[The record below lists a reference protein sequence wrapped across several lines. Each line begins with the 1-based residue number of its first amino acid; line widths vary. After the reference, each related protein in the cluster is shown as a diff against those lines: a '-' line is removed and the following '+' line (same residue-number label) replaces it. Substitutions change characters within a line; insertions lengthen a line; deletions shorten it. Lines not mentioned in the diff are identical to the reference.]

1 MTKLNKKLSISISIV
16 VVVVY
21 VMSIAINS
29 MFIHRYYLHEKRNIL
44 DNIADEIKHK
54 DINRLKSDIDSIEE
68 KNNTDIVY
76 IELNKDYKDK
86 GNIDKINNDLLNAF
100 WKKGL
105 SLNKFWIEEDS
116 LKNIDN
122 KSINKIYNQGKT
134 KYSLLVKFMKKDNYL
149 FAISIPIEHSEETI
163 SIVNRFNIIMG
174 IFSVIIIT
182 ILIFIL
188 SNRIIRPMEKLK
200 LLSKD
205 ISELNFRTE
214 SIKTNDEIEELAYS
228 INIMSVK
235 LEKAHN
241 ELNKRN
247 KNLKSFIS
255 DASHEMKTPIAL
267 IKAYAIGMKD
277 GLDDG
282 TYTDTIIEQA
292 ENMANTINT
301 LLYWAKY
308 EKREVNLHP
317 VDLKERLYKSLKNY
331 ELLIDK
337 GSISVKCSIEDRDF
351 VISSDKD
358 SIDIVFNNLISN
370 AIKYTSN
377 NEIEINLFEENEN
390 AVLSIKNGIDYDMED
405 DIENIWKPFYVLEKS
420 RSKEL
425 SGTGL
430 GLTIVRTILEENNFG
445 CRVEICDGMIEFYI
459 IFIKVI

>member
-21 VMSIAINS
+21 IISIAINS
-29 MFIHRYYLHEKRNIL
+29 MFIHRYYLHEKRNVL
-44 DNIADEIKHK
+44 NNIENEIKHK
-54 DINRLKSDIDSIEE
+54 DINKLKSNIELIEE
-68 KNNTDIVY
+68 KSNTAIVY
-76 IELNKDYKDK
+76 VTLDKNYKNK
-86 GNIDKINNDLLNAF
+86 NSMDKINQDLLDAF
-100 WKKGL
+100 WNKGL
-105 SLNKFWIEEDS
+105 SLNKFWIEGS
-116 LKNIDN
+116 VLKDIDN

-163 SIVNRFNIIMG
+163 GIVNRFNIIMG

-182 ILIFIL
+182 ILTFIL

-214 SIKTNDEIEELAYS
+214 AIKTNDEIEELAYS

-247 KNLKSFIS
+247 ENLKSFIS

-292 ENMANTINT
+292 ENMSNTINT

-308 EKREVNLHP
+308 EKKEVSLCE
-317 VDLKERLYKSLKNY
+317 VDLKERLLKNLKNY
-331 ELLIDK
+331 ELLISKDN
-337 GSISVKCSIEDRDF
+337 ISVQCDIEDKNL
-351 VISSDKD
+351 IINSDKD
-358 SIDIVFNNLISN
+358 SIDMVLNNLISN
-370 AIKYTSN
+370 AIKYTSDN
-377 NEIEINLFEENEN
+377 DIEINLFRDKDKII
-390 AVLSIKNGIDYDMED
+390 LSIKNGIDYDRED
-405 DIENIWKPFYVLEKS
+405 DIDDIWKPFYVLEKS

-430 GLTIVRTILEENNFG
+430 GLTIVKTILEENNF
-445 CRVEICDGMIEFYI
+445 RYKVEICDGKIEFYI
-459 IFIKVI
+459 IFI

>member
-16 VVVVY
+16 VVAVY
-21 VMSIAINS
+21 IMSITINS
-29 MFIHRYYLHEKRNIL
+29 MFIHRYYLHEKRNVL
-44 DNIADEIKHK
+44 DNIADKIKHN
-54 DINRLKSDIDSIEE
+54 DINKLKSDIDSIEA
-68 KNNTDIVY
+68 KNNTAIVY
-76 IELNKDYKDK
+76 IELDKNYKDK
-86 GNIDKINNDLLNAF
+86 GNIDKINQDLLSEF

-163 SIVNRFNIIMG
+163 GIVNRFNIIMG
-174 IFSVIIIT
+174 IFSVVIMT

-214 SIKTNDEIEELAYS
+214 AIKTNDEIEELAYS

-292 ENMANTINT
+292 ENMTNTINT

-331 ELLIDK
+331 ELLIDR
-337 GSISVKCSIEDRDF
+337 GSIKVKCSIDDKELR
-351 VISSDKD
+351 ISSDKD
-358 SIDIVFNNLISN
+358 SIDMVFNNLISN

-377 NEIEINLFEENEN
+377 NEIEINLFKENEN
-390 AVLSIKNGIDYDMED
+390 VVLSIKNGIDYDMED

-445 CRVEICDGMIEFYI
+445 YRVEICDGMIEFYI

>member
-21 VMSIAINS
+21 VMSITINS
-29 MFIHRYYLHEKRNIL
+29 MFIHRYYLHEKRNVL
-44 DNIADEIKHK
+44 NNIADEIKHK
-54 DINRLKSDIDSIEE
+54 DINKLKTDIGLTEE
-68 KNNTDIVY
+68 KNNTAIVY
-76 IELNKDYKDK
+76 VELDKNYKDK
-86 GNIDKINNDLLNAF
+86 GNIDKINQDLLSEF

-105 SLNKFWIEEDS
+105 NLNKFWIEENS

-163 SIVNRFNIIMG
+163 GIVNRFNIIMG
-174 IFSVIIIT
+174 VFSVVIMT

-214 SIKTNDEIEELAYS
+214 DIKTNDEIEELAYS

-247 KNLKSFIS
+247 ENLKSFIS

-292 ENMANTINT
+292 ENMTNTINA

-308 EKREVNLHP
+308 EKRERNLCK

-331 ELLIDK
+331 ELLIDRS
-337 GSISVKCSIEDRDF
+337 GISVKCSIDDKEL
-351 VISSDKD
+351 IINSDED
-358 SIDIVFNNLISN
+358 SIDMVFNNLISN

-377 NEIEINLFEENEN
+377 NEIEINLFEENERIM
-390 AVLSIKNGIDYDMED
+390 LSIKNGIDYDMED

-430 GLTIVRTILEENNFG
+430 GLTIVRAILEENNFRY
-445 CRVEICDGMIEFYI
+445 RVEICDGMIEFYI

>member
-16 VVVVY
+16 VVAVY
-21 VMSIAINS
+21 ILSITINS
-29 MFIHRYYLHEKRNIL
+29 MFIHRYYLHEKRNVL
-44 DNIADEIKHK
+44 DNIADKIKHN
-54 DINRLKSDIDSIEE
+54 DINKLKSDIDSIEA
-68 KNNTDIVY
+68 KNNTAIVY
-76 IELNKDYKDK
+76 IELDKNYKDK
-86 GNIDKINNDLLNAF
+86 DNIDKINQDLLSEF

-105 SLNKFWIEEDS
+105 SLNKFWIEEDI

-163 SIVNRFNIIMG
+163 GIVNRFNIIMG
-174 IFSVIIIT
+174 IFSVVIMT

-214 SIKTNDEIEELAYS
+214 AIKTNDEIEELAYS

-292 ENMANTINT
+292 ENMTNTINT

-331 ELLIDK
+331 ELLIDR
-337 GSISVKCSIEDRDF
+337 GSIKVKCSIDDKELR
-351 VISSDKD
+351 ISSDKD
-358 SIDIVFNNLISN
+358 SIDMIFNNLISN

-377 NEIEINLFEENEN
+377 NEIEINLFKENEN
-390 AVLSIKNGIDYDMED
+390 VVLSIKNGIDYDMED

-430 GLTIVRTILEENNFG
+430 GLTIVRTILEENNF
-445 CRVEICDGMIEFYI
+445 RYKVEVCDGMIEFYI

>member
-21 VMSIAINS
+21 IISIIINS

-44 DNIADEIKHK
+44 DNVENEIKDK
-54 DINRLKSDIDSIEE
+54 DIDKLKSDITLIEE
-68 KNNTDIVY
+68 KNNIDIVY
-76 IELNKDYKDK
+76 IELDKNHKDK
-86 GNIDKINNDLLNAF
+86 GNIDKINQDLLNAF

-105 SLNKFWIEEDS
+105 SLNKFWIEENS
-116 LKNIDN
+116 LNNIDK

-134 KYSLLVKFMKKDNYL
+134 KYSLLVKFIKKDNYL

-163 SIVNRFNIIMG
+163 GIVNRFNIIMG
-174 IFSVIIIT
+174 IFSVVIIT
-182 ILIFIL
+182 ILTFIL
-188 SNRIIRPMEKLK
+188 SNRVIKPMERLK
-200 LLSKD
+200 FLSKD

-214 SIKTNDEIEELAYS
+214 DIKTNDEIEELAYS
-228 INIMSVK
+228 INIMSEK

-247 KNLKSFIS
+247 ENLKTFIS

-292 ENMANTINT
+292 ENMTNTINS
-301 LLYWAKY
+301 LLCWAKY
-308 EKREVNLHP
+308 EKKERSLCL

-331 ELLIDK
+331 ELLIER
-337 GSISVKCSIEDRDF
+337 GSISVKCSVDDKEFI
-351 VISSDKD
+351 ISSDED
-358 SIDIVFNNLISN
+358 SIDMVFNNLISN
-370 AIKYTSN
+370 AIKYTNN
-377 NEIEINLFEENEN
+377 NEIEINLFEENERII
-390 AVLSIKNGIDYDMED
+390 LSIKNGIDYNMGD
-405 DIENIWKPFYVLEKS
+405 DIENMWKPFYVLEKS

-430 GLTIVRTILEENNFG
+430 GLTIVRTILEENNFRY
-445 CRVEICDGMIEFYI
+445 RVEICDGIIEFYI

>member
-21 VMSIAINS
+21 VMSITINS
-29 MFIHRYYLHEKRNIL
+29 MFIHRYYLHEKRNVL
-44 DNIADEIKHK
+44 NNIADEIKHK
-54 DINRLKSDIDSIEE
+54 DINKLKTDIGLIEE
-68 KNNTDIVY
+68 KNNTAIVY
-76 IELNKDYKDK
+76 VELDKNYKDK
-86 GNIDKINNDLLNAF
+86 GNIDKINQDLLSEF

-105 SLNKFWIEEDS
+105 SLNKFWIEENS

-163 SIVNRFNIIMG
+163 GIVNRFNIIMG
-174 IFSVIIIT
+174 VFSVVIMT

-214 SIKTNDEIEELAYS
+214 DIKTNDEIEELAYS

-247 KNLKSFIS
+247 ENLKSFIS

-292 ENMANTINT
+292 ENMTNTINA

-308 EKREVNLHP
+308 EKRERNLCK

-331 ELLIDK
+331 ELLIDRS
-337 GSISVKCSIEDRDF
+337 GISVKCSIDDKEL
-351 VISSDKD
+351 IINSDED
-358 SIDIVFNNLISN
+358 SIDMVFNNLISN

-377 NEIEINLFEENEN
+377 NEIEINLFEENERII
-390 AVLSIKNGIDYDMED
+390 LSIKNGIDYDMED

-430 GLTIVRTILEENNFG
+430 GLTIVRAILEENNFKY
-445 CRVEICDGMIEFYI
+445 RVEICDGMIEFYI

>member
-21 VMSIAINS
+21 VMSITINS
-29 MFIHRYYLHEKRNIL
+29 MFIHRYYLHEKRNVL
-44 DNIADEIKHK
+44 NNIADEIKHK
-54 DINRLKSDIDSIEE
+54 DINKLKTDIGLTEE
-68 KNNTDIVY
+68 KNNTAIVY
-76 IELNKDYKDK
+76 IELDKNYKDK
-86 GNIDKINNDLLNAF
+86 GIIDKINQDLLSEF

-105 SLNKFWIEEDS
+105 SLNKFWIEENS

-163 SIVNRFNIIMG
+163 GIVNRFNIIMG
-174 IFSVIIIT
+174 VFSVVIMT

-214 SIKTNDEIEELAYS
+214 DIKTNDEIEELAYS

-247 KNLKSFIS
+247 ENLKSFIS

-292 ENMANTINT
+292 ENMTNTINA

-308 EKREVNLHP
+308 EKRERNLCK

-331 ELLIDK
+331 ELLIDRS
-337 GSISVKCSIEDRDF
+337 GISVKCSIDDKEL
-351 VISSDKD
+351 IINSDED
-358 SIDIVFNNLISN
+358 SIDMVFNNLISN

-377 NEIEINLFEENEN
+377 NEIEINLFEENERIM
-390 AVLSIKNGIDYDMED
+390 LSIKNGIDYDMED

-430 GLTIVRTILEENNFG
+430 GLTIVRAILEENNFRY
-445 CRVEICDGMIEFYI
+445 RVEICDGMIEFYI

>member
-21 VMSIAINS
+21 IMSITINS
-29 MFIHRYYLHEKRNIL
+29 MFIHRYYLHEKRNVL
-44 DNIADEIKHK
+44 NNIADEIKHK
-54 DINRLKSDIDSIEE
+54 DINKLKTDIGLIEE
-68 KNNTDIVY
+68 KNNTAIVY
-76 IELNKDYKDK
+76 VELDKNYKDK
-86 GNIDKINNDLLNAF
+86 GNIDKINQDLLSEF

-105 SLNKFWIEEDS
+105 SLNKFWIEENS

-163 SIVNRFNIIMG
+163 GIVNRFNIIMG
-174 IFSVIIIT
+174 VFSVVIMT

-214 SIKTNDEIEELAYS
+214 DIKTNDEIEELAYS

-247 KNLKSFIS
+247 ENLKSFIS

-292 ENMANTINT
+292 ENMTNTINA

-308 EKREVNLHP
+308 EKRERNLYK

-331 ELLIDK
+331 ELLIDRS
-337 GSISVKCSIEDRDF
+337 GISVKCSIDDKEL
-351 VISSDKD
+351 IINSDED
-358 SIDIVFNNLISN
+358 SIDMVFNNLISN

-377 NEIEINLFEENEN
+377 NEIEINLFEENERFI
-390 AVLSIKNGIDYDMED
+390 LSIKNGIDYDMED

-430 GLTIVRTILEENNFG
+430 GLTIVRAILEENNFRY
-445 CRVEICDGMIEFYI
+445 RVEICDGMIEFYI

>member
-54 DINRLKSDIDSIEE
+54 DINRLKSDIDSIEG

-317 VDLKERLYKSLKNY
+317 VDLKERLYKSLNNY

-390 AVLSIKNGIDYDMED
+390 VVLSIKNGIDYDMED

-445 CRVEICDGMIEFYI
+445 YRVEICDGMIEFYI

>member
-21 VMSIAINS
+21 IISIIINS

-44 DNIADEIKHK
+44 DNVENEIKDK
-54 DINRLKSDIDSIEE
+54 DIDKLKSDITLIEE
-68 KNNTDIVY
+68 KNNIDIVY
-76 IELNKDYKDK
+76 IELDKNHKDK
-86 GNIDKINNDLLNAF
+86 GNIDKINQDLLNAF

-105 SLNKFWIEEDS
+105 SLNKFWIEENS
-116 LKNIDN
+116 LNNIDK

-134 KYSLLVKFMKKDNYL
+134 KYSLLVKFIKKDNYL

-163 SIVNRFNIIMG
+163 GIVNRFNIIMG
-174 IFSVIIIT
+174 IFSVVIIT
-182 ILIFIL
+182 ILTFIL
-188 SNRIIRPMEKLK
+188 SNRVIKPMERLK
-200 LLSKD
+200 FLSKD

-214 SIKTNDEIEELAYS
+214 DIKTNDEIEELAYS
-228 INIMSVK
+228 INIMSEK

-247 KNLKSFIS
+247 ENLKTFIS

-292 ENMANTINT
+292 ENMTNTINS

-308 EKREVNLHP
+308 EKKERSLCL

-331 ELLIDK
+331 ELLIER
-337 GSISVKCSIEDRDF
+337 GSI
-351 VISSDKD
+351 
-358 SIDIVFNNLISN
+358 
-370 AIKYTSN
+370 
-377 NEIEINLFEENEN
+377 
-390 AVLSIKNGIDYDMED
+390 
-405 DIENIWKPFYVLEKS
+405 
-420 RSKEL
+420 
-425 SGTGL
+425 
-430 GLTIVRTILEENNFG
+430 
-445 CRVEICDGMIEFYI
+445 
-459 IFIKVI
+459 

>member
-21 VMSIAINS
+21 VMSITINS
-29 MFIHRYYLHEKRNIL
+29 MFIHRYYLHEKRNVL
-44 DNIADEIKHK
+44 NNIADEIKHK
-54 DINRLKSDIDSIEE
+54 DINKLKTDIGLTEE
-68 KNNTDIVY
+68 KNNTAIVY
-76 IELNKDYKDK
+76 VELDKNYKDK
-86 GNIDKINNDLLNAF
+86 GNIDKINQDLLSEF

-105 SLNKFWIEEDS
+105 SLNKFWIEENS

-163 SIVNRFNIIMG
+163 GIVNRFNIIMG
-174 IFSVIIIT
+174 VFSVVIMT

-214 SIKTNDEIEELAYS
+214 DIKTNDEIEELAYS

-247 KNLKSFIS
+247 ENLKSFIS

-267 IKAYAIGMKD
+267 IKAYSIGMKD

-292 ENMANTINT
+292 ENMTNTINA

-308 EKREVNLHP
+308 EKRERNLCK

-331 ELLIDK
+331 ELLIDRS
-337 GSISVKCSIEDRDF
+337 GISVKCSIDDKEL
-351 VISSDKD
+351 IINSDED
-358 SIDIVFNNLISN
+358 SIDMVFNNLISN

-377 NEIEINLFEENEN
+377 NEIEINLFEENERII
-390 AVLSIKNGIDYDMED
+390 LSIKNGIDYDMED

-430 GLTIVRTILEENNFG
+430 GLTIVRAILEENNFRY
-445 CRVEICDGMIEFYI
+445 RVEICDGMIEFYI

>member
-21 VMSIAINS
+21 IISIAINS
-29 MFIHRYYLHEKRNIL
+29 MFIHRYYLHEKRNVL
-44 DNIADEIKHK
+44 NNIENEIKHK
-54 DINRLKSDIDSIEE
+54 DMNKLKSNIELIEE
-68 KNNTDIVY
+68 KSNTAIVY
-76 IELNKDYKDK
+76 VTLDKNYKNK
-86 GNIDKINNDLLNAF
+86 NSIDKINQDLLDAF
-100 WKKGL
+100 WNKGL
-105 SLNKFWIEEDS
+105 SLNKFWIEGS
-116 LKNIDN
+116 VLKDIDN

-163 SIVNRFNIIMG
+163 GIVNRFNIIMG

-182 ILIFIL
+182 ILTFIL

-214 SIKTNDEIEELAYS
+214 AIKTNDEIEELAYS

-247 KNLKSFIS
+247 ENLKSFIS

-292 ENMANTINT
+292 ENMSNTINT

-308 EKREVNLHP
+308 EKKEVSLCE
-317 VDLKERLYKSLKNY
+317 VDLKERLLKNLKNY
-331 ELLIDK
+331 ELLISKDN
-337 GSISVKCSIEDRDF
+337 ISVKCDIEDKNL
-351 VISSDKD
+351 IINSDKD
-358 SIDIVFNNLISN
+358 SIDMVLNNLISN
-370 AIKYTSN
+370 AIKYTSD
-377 NEIEINLFEENEN
+377 NEIEINLFRDKDKII
-390 AVLSIKNGIDYDMED
+390 LSIKNGIDYDRED
-405 DIENIWKPFYVLEKS
+405 DIDDIDDIWKPFYVLEKS

-430 GLTIVRTILEENNFG
+430 GLTIVKTILEENNF
-445 CRVEICDGMIEFYI
+445 RYKVEICDGKIEFYI
-459 IFIKVI
+459 IFI

>member
-21 VMSIAINS
+21 VMSITINS
-29 MFIHRYYLHEKRNIL
+29 MFIHRYYLHEKRNVL
-44 DNIADEIKHK
+44 NNIADEIKHK
-54 DINRLKSDIDSIEE
+54 DINKLKTDIGLIEE
-68 KNNTDIVY
+68 KNNTAIVY
-76 IELNKDYKDK
+76 VELDKNYKDK
-86 GNIDKINNDLLNAF
+86 GNIDKINQDLLSEF

-105 SLNKFWIEEDS
+105 SLNKFWIEENS

-163 SIVNRFNIIMG
+163 GIVNRFNIIMG
-174 IFSVIIIT
+174 VFSVVIMT

-214 SIKTNDEIEELAYS
+214 DIKTNDEIEELAYS

-247 KNLKSFIS
+247 ENLKSFIS

-292 ENMANTINT
+292 ENMTNTINA

-308 EKREVNLHP
+308 EKRERNLCK

-331 ELLIDK
+331 ELLIDRS
-337 GSISVKCSIEDRDF
+337 GISVKCSIDDKEL
-351 VISSDKD
+351 IINSDED
-358 SIDIVFNNLISN
+358 SIDMVFNNLISN

-377 NEIEINLFEENEN
+377 NEIEINLFEENERII
-390 AVLSIKNGIDYDMED
+390 LSIKNGIDYDMED

-430 GLTIVRTILEENNFG
+430 GLTIVRAILEENNFRY
-445 CRVEICDGMIEFYI
+445 RVEICDGMIEFYI

>member
-21 VMSIAINS
+21 VMSITINS
-29 MFIHRYYLHEKRNIL
+29 MFIHRYYLHEKRNVL
-44 DNIADEIKHK
+44 NNIADEIKHK
-54 DINRLKSDIDSIEE
+54 DINKLKTDIGLIEE
-68 KNNTDIVY
+68 KNNTAIVY
-76 IELNKDYKDK
+76 VELDKNYKDK
-86 GNIDKINNDLLNAF
+86 GNIDKINQDLLSEF

-105 SLNKFWIEEDS
+105 SLNKFWIEENS

-163 SIVNRFNIIMG
+163 GIVNRFNIIMG
-174 IFSVIIIT
+174 VFSVVIMT

-214 SIKTNDEIEELAYS
+214 DIKTNDEIEELAYS

-247 KNLKSFIS
+247 ENLKSFIS

-292 ENMANTINT
+292 ENMTNTINA

-308 EKREVNLHP
+308 EKRERNLCK

-331 ELLIDK
+331 ELLID
-337 GSISVKCSIEDRDF
+337 ISGINVKCSIDDKEL
-351 VISSDKD
+351 IINSDED
-358 SIDIVFNNLISN
+358 SIDMVFNNLISN

-377 NEIEINLFEENEN
+377 NEIEINLFEENERII
-390 AVLSIKNGIDYDMED
+390 LSIKNGIDYDMED

-430 GLTIVRTILEENNFG
+430 GLTIVRAILEENNFKY
-445 CRVEICDGMIEFYI
+445 RVEICDGMIEFYI

>member
-21 VMSIAINS
+21 VMSITINS
-29 MFIHRYYLHEKRNIL
+29 MFIHRYYLHEKRNVL
-44 DNIADEIKHK
+44 NNIADEIKHK
-54 DINRLKSDIDSIEE
+54 DINKLKTDIGLTEE
-68 KNNTDIVY
+68 KNNTAIVY
-76 IELNKDYKDK
+76 VELDKNYKDK
-86 GNIDKINNDLLNAF
+86 GNIDKINQDLLSEF

-105 SLNKFWIEEDS
+105 SLNKFWIEENS

-163 SIVNRFNIIMG
+163 GIVNRFNIIMG
-174 IFSVIIIT
+174 VFSVVIMT

-214 SIKTNDEIEELAYS
+214 DIKTNDEIEELAYS

-247 KNLKSFIS
+247 ENLKSFIS

-292 ENMANTINT
+292 ENMTNTINA

-308 EKREVNLHP
+308 EKRERNLCK

-331 ELLIDK
+331 ELLIDRS
-337 GSISVKCSIEDRDF
+337 GISVKCSIDDKEL
-351 VISSDKD
+351 IINSDED
-358 SIDIVFNNLISN
+358 SIDMVFNNLISN

-377 NEIEINLFEENEN
+377 NEIEINLFEENERII
-390 AVLSIKNGIDYDMED
+390 LSIKNGIDYDMED

-430 GLTIVRTILEENNFG
+430 GLTIVRAILEENNFKY
-445 CRVEICDGMIEFYI
+445 RVEICDGMIEFYI

>member
-1 MTKLNKKLSISISIV
+1 MTKLNKKLSVSISIV

-21 VMSIAINS
+21 IMSITINS
-29 MFIHRYYLHEKRNIL
+29 MFIHRYYLHEKRNVL
-44 DNIADEIKHK
+44 NNIADEIKHK
-54 DINRLKSDIDSIEE
+54 DINKLKTDIGLIEE
-68 KNNTDIVY
+68 KNNTAIVY
-76 IELNKDYKDK
+76 VELDKNYKDK
-86 GNIDKINNDLLNAF
+86 GNIDKINQDLLSEF

-105 SLNKFWIEEDS
+105 SLNKFWIEENS

-163 SIVNRFNIIMG
+163 GIVNRFNIIMG
-174 IFSVIIIT
+174 VFSVVIMT

-214 SIKTNDEIEELAYS
+214 DIKTNDEIEELAYS

-247 KNLKSFIS
+247 ENLKSFIS

-292 ENMANTINT
+292 ENMTNTINA

-308 EKREVNLHP
+308 EKRERNLCK

-331 ELLIDK
+331 ELLIDRS
-337 GSISVKCSIEDRDF
+337 GISVKCSIDDKEL
-351 VISSDKD
+351 IINSDED
-358 SIDIVFNNLISN
+358 SIDMVFNNLISN

-377 NEIEINLFEENEN
+377 NEIEINLFEENERII
-390 AVLSIKNGIDYDMED
+390 LSIKNGIDYDMED

-430 GLTIVRTILEENNFG
+430 GLTIVRAILEENNFRY
-445 CRVEICDGMIEFYI
+445 RVEICDGMIEFYI

>member
-21 VMSIAINS
+21 IMSITINS
-29 MFIHRYYLHEKRNIL
+29 MFIHRYYLHEKRNVL
-44 DNIADEIKHK
+44 DNTADEIKHK
-54 DINRLKSDIDSIEE
+54 DINKLKSDIDSIEE
-68 KNNTDIVY
+68 KNNTAIVY
-76 IELNKDYKDK
+76 IELNKNYKDK
-86 GNIDKINNDLLNAF
+86 GNIDKINQDLLSEF

-105 SLNKFWIEEDS
+105 SLNKFWIEGNS
-116 LKNIDN
+116 LKDIDN

-163 SIVNRFNIIMG
+163 GIVNKFNIIMG

-182 ILIFIL
+182 ILTFIL
-188 SNRIIRPMEKLK
+188 SNRVIKPIEKLK

-214 SIKTNDEIEELAYS
+214 DIKTNDEIEELAYS

-247 KNLKSFIS
+247 ENLKSFIS

-282 TYTDTIIEQA
+282 TYIDTIIEQA
-292 ENMANTINT
+292 ENMTNIINV
-301 LLYWAKY
+301 LLYWTKY
-308 EKREVNLHP
+308 EKREVNLCR

-331 ELLIDK
+331 ELLIDR
-337 GSISVKCSIEDRDF
+337 GGISVKCSIDDKEL
-351 VISSDKD
+351 IMSSDED
-358 SIDIVFNNLISN
+358 SIDMVFNNLISN

-377 NEIEINLFEENEN
+377 NEIEISLFKENDRII
-390 AVLSIKNGIDYDMED
+390 LSIKNGIDYDIED
-405 DIENIWKPFYVLEKS
+405 DIENIWKPFYVLDKS

-430 GLTIVRTILEENNFG
+430 GLTIVRTILEENNFRY
-445 CRVEICDGMIEFYI
+445 RVEICDGIIEFYI
-459 IFIKVI
+459 IFIKST

>member
-16 VVVVY
+16 VVAVY
-21 VMSIAINS
+21 IMSITINS
-29 MFIHRYYLHEKRNIL
+29 MFIHRYYLHEKRNVL
-44 DNIADEIKHK
+44 DNIADKIKHN
-54 DINRLKSDIDSIEE
+54 DINKLKSDIDSIEA
-68 KNNTDIVY
+68 KNNTAIVY
-76 IELNKDYKDK
+76 IELDKNYKDK
-86 GNIDKINNDLLNAF
+86 GNIDKINQDLLSEF

-163 SIVNRFNIIMG
+163 GIVNRFNIIMG
-174 IFSVIIIT
+174 IFSVVIMT

-214 SIKTNDEIEELAYS
+214 AIKTNDEIEELAYS

-292 ENMANTINT
+292 ENMTNTINT

-331 ELLIDK
+331 ELLIDR
-337 GSISVKCSIEDRDF
+337 GSIKVKCSIDDKELR
-351 VISSDKD
+351 ISSDKD
-358 SIDIVFNNLISN
+358 SIDIIFNNLISN

-377 NEIEINLFEENEN
+377 NEIEINLFKENEN
-390 AVLSIKNGIDYDMED
+390 VVLSIKNGIDYDMED

-445 CRVEICDGMIEFYI
+445 YRVEICDGMIEFYI

>member
-16 VVVVY
+16 VVAVY
-21 VMSIAINS
+21 IMSITINS
-29 MFIHRYYLHEKRNIL
+29 MFIHRYYLHEKRNVL
-44 DNIADEIKHK
+44 DNIADKIKHN
-54 DINRLKSDIDSIEE
+54 DINKLKSDIDSIEA
-68 KNNTDIVY
+68 KNNTAIVY
-76 IELNKDYKDK
+76 IELDKNYKDK
-86 GNIDKINNDLLNAF
+86 GNIDKINQDLLSEF

-163 SIVNRFNIIMG
+163 GIVNRFNIIMG
-174 IFSVIIIT
+174 IFSVVIMT

-214 SIKTNDEIEELAYS
+214 AIKTNDEIEELAYS

-292 ENMANTINT
+292 ENMTNTINT

-331 ELLIDK
+331 ELLIDR
-337 GSISVKCSIEDRDF
+337 GSIKVKCSIDDKELR
-351 VISSDKD
+351 ISSDKD
-358 SIDIVFNNLISN
+358 SIDMVFNNLISN

-377 NEIEINLFEENEN
+377 NEIEINLFKENEN
-390 AVLSIKNGIDYDMED
+390 VVLSIKNGIDYDMED

-445 CRVEICDGMIEFYI
+445 YRVEICDGMIEFYI
-459 IFIKVI
+459 IFIKAI

>member
-76 IELNKDYKDK
+76 IELNEDYKDK

-445 CRVEICDGMIEFYI
+445 YRVEICDGMIEFYI

>member
-16 VVVVY
+16 VVAVY
-21 VMSIAINS
+21 ILSITINS
-29 MFIHRYYLHEKRNIL
+29 MFIHRYYLHEKRNVL
-44 DNIADEIKHK
+44 DNIADKIKHK
-54 DINRLKSDIDSIEE
+54 DINELKSDIDAIEA
-68 KNNTDIVY
+68 KNNTAIVY
-76 IELNKDYKDK
+76 IELDKNYKDK
-86 GNIDKINNDLLNAF
+86 GNIDKINQDLLSEF

-105 SLNKFWIEEDS
+105 SLNKFWIEEGI

-163 SIVNRFNIIMG
+163 GIVNRFNIIMG
-174 IFSVIIIT
+174 IFSVVIMT

-214 SIKTNDEIEELAYS
+214 AIKTNDEIEELAYS

-292 ENMANTINT
+292 ENMTNTINT

-308 EKREVNLHP
+308 EKREVNLYP

-331 ELLIDK
+331 ELLIDR
-337 GSISVKCSIEDRDF
+337 GSIKVKCSIDDKELI
-351 VISSDKD
+351 ISSDKD
-358 SIDIVFNNLISN
+358 SIDMVFNNLISN

-377 NEIEINLFEENEN
+377 NEIEINLFKENEN
-390 AVLSIKNGIDYDMED
+390 VVLSIKNGIDYDMED

-445 CRVEICDGMIEFYI
+445 YRVEICDGMIEFYI

>member
-308 EKREVNLHP
+308 EKREVNLQP

-445 CRVEICDGMIEFYI
+445 YRVEICDGMIEFYI

>member
-21 VMSIAINS
+21 VMSITINS
-29 MFIHRYYLHEKRNIL
+29 MFIHRYYLHEKRNVL
-44 DNIADEIKHK
+44 NNIADEIKHK
-54 DINRLKSDIDSIEE
+54 DINKLKTDIGLTEE
-68 KNNTDIVY
+68 KNNTAIVY
-76 IELNKDYKDK
+76 VELDKNYKDK
-86 GNIDKINNDLLNAF
+86 GNIDKINQDLLSEF

-105 SLNKFWIEEDS
+105 SLNKFWIEENS

-163 SIVNRFNIIMG
+163 GIVNRFNIIMG
-174 IFSVIIIT
+174 VFSVVIMT

-214 SIKTNDEIEELAYS
+214 DIKTNDEIEELAYS

-247 KNLKSFIS
+247 ENLKSFIS

-292 ENMANTINT
+292 ENMTNTINA

-308 EKREVNLHP
+308 EKRERNLCK

-331 ELLIDK
+331 ELLIDRS
-337 GSISVKCSIEDRDF
+337 GISVKCSIDDKEL
-351 VISSDKD
+351 IINSDED
-358 SIDIVFNNLISN
+358 SIDMVFNNLISN

-377 NEIEINLFEENEN
+377 NEIEINLFEENERII
-390 AVLSIKNGIDYDMED
+390 LSIKNGIDYDMED

-430 GLTIVRTILEENNFG
+430 GLTIVRAILEENNFRY
-445 CRVEICDGMIEFYI
+445 RVEICDGMIEFYI

>member
-445 CRVEICDGMIEFYI
+445 YRVEICDGMIEFYI

>member
-21 VMSIAINS
+21 IMSITINS
-29 MFIHRYYLHEKRNIL
+29 MFIHRYYLHEKRNVL
-44 DNIADEIKHK
+44 NNIADEIKHK
-54 DINRLKSDIDSIEE
+54 DINKLKTDIGLIEE
-68 KNNTDIVY
+68 KNNTAIVY
-76 IELNKDYKDK
+76 VELDKNYKDK
-86 GNIDKINNDLLNAF
+86 GNIDKINQDLLSEF

-105 SLNKFWIEEDS
+105 SLNKFWIEENS

-163 SIVNRFNIIMG
+163 GIVNRFNIIMG
-174 IFSVIIIT
+174 VFSVVIMT

-214 SIKTNDEIEELAYS
+214 DIKTNDEIEELAYS

-247 KNLKSFIS
+247 ENLKSFIS

-292 ENMANTINT
+292 ENMTNTINA

-308 EKREVNLHP
+308 EKRERNLCK

-331 ELLIDK
+331 ELLIDRS
-337 GSISVKCSIEDRDF
+337 GISVKCSIDDKEL
-351 VISSDKD
+351 IINSDED
-358 SIDIVFNNLISN
+358 SIDMVFNNLISN

-377 NEIEINLFEENEN
+377 NEIEINLFEENERII
-390 AVLSIKNGIDYDMED
+390 LSIKNGINYDMED

-430 GLTIVRTILEENNFG
+430 GLTIVRAILEENNFRY
-445 CRVEICDGMIEFYI
+445 RVEICDGMIEFYI

>member
-16 VVVVY
+16 VIVVY
-21 VMSIAINS
+21 VISIAINS
-29 MFIHRYYLHEKRNIL
+29 MFIHRYYLHEKRNVL

-54 DINRLKSDIDSIEE
+54 EINKLKSDIDSIEE

-76 IELNKDYKDK
+76 IELDKDYKDK
-86 GNIDKINNDLLNAF
+86 GNIDKINKDLLSAF

-105 SLNKFWIEEDS
+105 SLNKFWIEENS

-163 SIVNRFNIIMG
+163 GIVNRFNIIMG
-174 IFSVIIIT
+174 VFSVIIIT

-214 SIKTNDEIEELAYS
+214 AIKTNDEIEELAYS

-308 EKREVNLHP
+308 EKREVNSHP

-331 ELLIDK
+331 ELLINR
-337 GSISVKCSIEDRDF
+337 GNINVKCSMDDKEFI
-351 VISSDKD
+351 ISSDKD
-358 SIDIVFNNLISN
+358 SIDMVFNNLISN

-377 NEIEINLFEENEN
+377 NEIEINLFKENEN
-390 AVLSIKNGIDYDMED
+390 VVLSIKNGIDYGMED

-430 GLTIVRTILEENNFG
+430 GLTIVRTILEENNF
-445 CRVEICDGMIEFYI
+445 RYKVEICDGTIEFYI

>member
-21 VMSIAINS
+21 IMSITINS
-29 MFIHRYYLHEKRNIL
+29 MFIHRYYLHEKRNVL

-54 DINRLKSDIDSIEE
+54 DINKLKSDIDSIEE
-68 KNNTDIVY
+68 ENNTAIVY
-76 IELNKDYKDK
+76 IELDKNYKDK
-86 GNIDKINNDLLNAF
+86 GNIDKINQDLLSEF

-105 SLNKFWIEEDS
+105 SLNKFWIEGNS
-116 LKNIDN
+116 LKNLDN

-163 SIVNRFNIIMG
+163 GIVNKFNIIMG
-174 IFSVIIIT
+174 VFSVIIIT
-182 ILIFIL
+182 ILTFIL
-188 SNRIIRPMEKLK
+188 SNRVIKPIEKLK

-214 SIKTNDEIEELAYS
+214 DIKTNDEIEELAYS

-247 KNLKSFIS
+247 ENLKSFIS

-282 TYTDTIIEQA
+282 TYIDTIIEQA
-292 ENMANTINT
+292 ENMTNIINV
-301 LLYWAKY
+301 LLYWTKY
-308 EKREVNLHP
+308 EKREVNLCR

-331 ELLIDK
+331 ELLIDR
-337 GSISVKCSIEDRDF
+337 GGISVKCSIDDKELIM
-351 VISSDKD
+351 ISDED
-358 SIDIVFNNLISN
+358 SIDMVFNNLISN

-377 NEIEINLFEENEN
+377 NEIEISLFKENDRII
-390 AVLSIKNGIDYDMED
+390 LSIKNGIDYDIED
-405 DIENIWKPFYVLEKS
+405 DIENIWKPFYVLDKS

-430 GLTIVRTILEENNFG
+430 GLTIVRTILEENNFRY
-445 CRVEICDGMIEFYI
+445 RVEICDGIIEFYI
-459 IFIKVI
+459 IFIKST